1 MLIVVRKATLEYSE
15 SLSCRS
21 IRLLDLKPGNGEQT
35 ICFDFET
42 YSLDSCPDYIALSYT
57 WGDPMYT
64 VPVLGDGKIVDVTRS
79 LKNALWQLREDRK
92 RLIRQK
98 YSGLRHSHSLRFWI
112 DALCINQLDQKEK
125 SFQVG
130 LMAEIYQRAYHMFA
144 WLGPADENTDMVM
157 DYLNDIGERAEAC
170 GMAEGCKSYVAVWLD
185 MISLP
190 EHRQFNFPWIHF
202 RRVDGTSYS
211 VKGALLRSFFDSISG
226 WAGQENLLPLAGM
239 KRFFNRPWWSRI
251 WVLQEVTFAKDT
263 DFVCGSKTVS
273 KTRCSAAINAY
284 SALWVVL
291 CAAFRRNPRSLN
303 GYQHQI
309 MFSLFQH
316 RPNVMLSM
324 TRVNQEGGFCLAAL
338 LRATC
343 VGSINL
349 DRHGPHHLE
358 STRPEDKIFAL
369 IGLAIDRKELMS
381 LGVVPKY
388 GIPYEQVYTTTM
400 AALLERGYI
409 SLLSMC
415 QSSGSPNLP
424 SWVPDWSR
432 SVTDMLQDVDN
443 DHVTLYP
450 AFNASGNPTRKPT
463 VRVLRDQETVVGI
476 SVAGHIYDEIYQV
489 GRFHNRAD
497 SKVVP
502 LQETFSWPAEWLLE
516 IVRLT
521 YCTRKKYNGFADR
534 VHAAARTSIADVGY
548 DDDAELVRV
557 GNSRFTDAAVLVQRG
572 SKSIPNKRIKA
583 DVHRFLAIQKVK
595 NILKVARE
603 EKIQLGSEIIGKSLG
618 RLPFVTRKGHL
629 GLSSVRIASG
639 DVIAVILGSQVPF
652 VLRSHSE
659 GKYQVIGEAY
669 VDGIMDGEAADFSS
683 FSHIALV

>member
-1 MLIVVRKATLEYSE
+1 MLIVVRQATLGYSE
-15 SLSCRS
+15 SLSRRS

-42 YSLDSCPDYIALSYT
+42 HSLDNCPDYIALSYT
-57 WGDPMYT
+57 WGDPMDT
-64 VPVLGDGKIVDVTRS
+64 VPVLGDGKIINVTRS

-92 RLIRQK
+92 RLVRQK
-98 YSGLRHSHSLRFWI
+98 HSGLRHSQSLRFWI
-112 DALCINQLDQKEK
+112 DALCINQLDQEEK

-130 LMAEIYQRAYHMFA
+130 LMAEIYQRAYHVFA

-157 DYLNDIGERAEAC
+157 DYLNDMGERAEAC
-170 GMAEGCKSYVAVWLD
+170 GMAEGCEQYVSIWLD
-185 MISLP
+185 MLSVP
-190 EHRQFNFPWIHF
+190 EHRQFRPQKFHF
-202 RRVDGTSYS
+202 RRIDDTSYS
-211 VKGALLRSFFDSISG
+211 VERMLLRNLFESISG
-226 WAGQENLLPLAGM
+226 WAGQKNFLPLAGM
-239 KRFFNRPWWSRI
+239 KEFFTRPWWGRI

-263 DFVCGSKTVS
+263 DFVCGSKTIS

-284 SALWVVL
+284 STLWVVL
-291 CAAFRRNPRSLN
+291 SAAFRRDPRSLN
-303 GYQHQI
+303 QYQHQV
-309 MFSLFQH
+309 MLSLFQH
-316 RPNVMLSM
+316 RPTVMLSM
-324 TRVNQEGGFCLAAL
+324 TRVNQQGGFCLAAL

-381 LGVVPKY
+381 LGVIPKY

-400 AALLERGYI
+400 AALLERGHI

-415 QSSGSPNLP
+415 QSSESSNLP

-432 SVTDMLQDVDN
+432 SVTGMLQDVEN

-450 AFNASGNPTRKPT
+450 AFNASGNQTRKPT
-463 VRVLRDQETVVGI
+463 VKVLRNQETVVGI
-476 SVAGHIYDEIYQV
+476 SVMGHIYDEIYQV
-489 GRFHNRAD
+489 GRFSNRAD

-502 LQETFSWPAEWLLE
+502 LKETFSWPSEWLLE
-516 IVRLT
+516 IIRLT
-521 YCTRKKYNGFADR
+521 YYTRKKYKRFANR
-534 VHAAARTSIADVGY
+534 VHAAAQTSIADVGY
-548 DDDAELVRV
+548 DDDAHLVRV
-557 GNSRFTDAAVLVQRG
+557 GDSRFTDAAVLVQRG
-572 SKSIPNKRIKA
+572 SKSIPNKRIEA
-583 DVHRFLAIQKVK
+583 EVLRFLASQKVK
-595 NILKVARE
+595 NILKVPRE
-603 EKIQLGSEIIGKSLG
+603 EKTQLGSEIIGKSLG
-618 RLPFVTRKGHL
+618 RLPFVTKKGHL

-652 VLRSHSE
+652 VLRSRGE

-669 VDGIMDGEAADFSS
+669 VDGIMDGKAADFSN
-683 FSHIALV
+683 FSYIALV